1 MRFRP
6 IPVAILAAPLAL
18 SLTAPPLA
26 AQAPRRPMQVADI
39 DGFRDVRDLDIS
51 PDGAWVAYAV
61 GMADVARDKD
71 EADIWL
77 SNWAGT
83 EHVRLTSSPSRES
96 QPRFSPDGRWIAFVS
111 SRKSGDRCN
120 PASEPREYPVLL
132 PWSGSVE
139 SPPTVRPERSS
150 VSFGRSAVAH
160 SRSGFSAQRPAC
172 SCKEKGRRPRSS
184 ASFRGSST

>member
-18 SLTAPPLA
+18 ALTAPPLA

-51 PDGAWVAYAV
+51 PDGAWVVYAV

-83 EHVRLTSSPSRES
+83 EHVRLTTSPDQESS
-96 QPRFSPDGRWIAFVS
+96 PRFSPDGKWI
-111 SRKSGDRCN
+111 
-120 PASEPREYPVLL
+120 
-132 PWSGSVE
+132 
-139 SPPTVRPERSS
+139 
-150 VSFGRSAVAH
+150 
-160 SRSGFSAQRPAC
+160 
-172 SCKEKGRRPRSS
+172 
-184 ASFRGSST
+184 